1 MIGQSRL
8 GDTVA
13 GGMLRPLVQ
22 RTATDA
28 PASIGAASGSPIP
41 YPLVSTL
48 RRAWQWQ
55 DTPSELHG
63 PDLVRVAHHEAG
75 HVVLLEW
82 IGLTGATATATPS
95 SGRCIMPTVPA
106 NCPDPGDDPTGELAA
121 TAASVFHA
129 GAMAELIYFGV
140 KWTGPLY
147 YPKQVDFQ
155 RADDMLMQRFGRLS
169 SAGHGFAQRV
179 ALHALAEQWPRV
191 QQIADTLVLHG
202 AWA

>member
-1 MIGQSRL
+1 MAKGR
-8 GDTVA
+8 
-13 GGMLRPLVQ
+13 LRPFIQ
-22 RTATDA
+22 RTAAAA
-28 PASIGAASGSPIP
+28 PTSIGAASGSPIP
-41 YPLVSTL
+41 YPHARTL

-55 DTPSELHG
+55 YTPPELHG

-106 NCPDPGDDPTGELAA
+106 SCPDPGDDLTGELAA

-129 GAMAELIYFGV
+129 GAMAELLYLGV
-140 KWTGPLY
+140 QWTGPLY

-155 RADDMLMQRFGRLS
+155 RADDMLLQRFGRLS

-179 ALHALAEQWPRV
+179 ALHVLSEQWPRV
-191 QQIADTLVLHG
+191 RQIADTLVLHG
-202 AWA
+202 AWT

>member
-8 GDTVA
+8 DDTVDVVQ
-13 GGMLRPLVQ
+13 LPIVQ

-28 PASIGAASGSPIP
+28 PASIGAASGSPIY
-41 YPLVSTL
+41 YPHASTL

-55 DTPSELHG
+55 YAPPELHG
-63 PDLVRVAHHEAG
+63 PDLARVAHHEAG

-95 SGRCIMPTVPA
+95 NGWCIMPPVPA
-106 NCPDPGDDPTGELAA
+106 NCPDPGDDVTGELAA
-121 TAASVFHA
+121 TAASIFHA
-129 GAMAELIYFGV
+129 GAMAELLYLGI
-140 KWTGPLY
+140 KWTGPLH

-155 RADDMLMQRFGRLS
+155 RDDDMLLQRFGRLS

-179 ALHALAEQWPRV
+179 ALHVLAERWPRV
-191 QQIADTLVLHG
+191 REIADALVLRG
-202 AWA
+202 VWE